1 MRVSGTN
8 TTPISIFAHS
18 EAVAGIVQDE
28 NNRLNPTIFASFGR
42 NPGEPVKIW
51 DARRTDAPIGEI
63 RAETSSSSNYGVS
76 AVVWSPHPKRRGH
89 LTIAIGDT
97 IKTYD
102 TSTPSSSRL
111 PVEVSYVDGNQC
123 DYLQDLAFQPML
135 SSTIAESQSLPRRL
149 LVVSSKGDTD
159 VLPELHIAPLSI
171 SNRDGRIA
179 HALGHEVSFGN
190 ATEGDYRFAEWFI
203 VSS

>member
-28 NNRLNPTIFASFGR
+28 SNRLDPTTFASFGR
-42 NPGEPVKIW
+42 NLGEPVKIW
-51 DARRTDAPIGEI
+51 DLRRTDAPIGEI
-63 RAETSSSSNYGVS
+63 RAETSSTNYGVS
-76 AVVWSPHPKRRGH
+76 AVVWSPYPKRQGY

-102 TSTPSSSRL
+102 TTTPGSSRL
-111 PVEVSYVDGNQC
+111 PVEVSYVGDEC

-135 SSTIAESQSLPRRL
+135 SSTIVESLPRRL
-149 LVVSSKGDTD
+149 LVVSPKGDTD

-179 HALGHEVSFGN
+179 HVSGDEVSFGN
-190 ATEGDYRFAEWFI
+190 ASEGDYRLTF
-203 VSS
+203 